1 MVVLLY
7 LLKEPASISD
17 AIRAPPDFVI
27 GVNGAIFRFFRN
39 FFKEN
44 TRKPDGRLTLAN
56 RHTQPVVF

>member
-27 GVNGAIFRFFRN
+27 GVNGAIFRFFRD
-39 FFKEN
+39 FF
-44 TRKPDGRLTLAN
+44 
-56 RHTQPVVF
+56 